1 MSEERRSDDEE
12 RQRQGARKNG
22 LCRDVGE
29 LLLVQQ
35 QQERT
40 KKADA
45 GSRERLLLNVLV
57 ERRQPRIP
65 LSLSPLLLDVSSAI
79 GFPISQRKGC
89 VVGFQC
95 FGRRRLPHAPEKED
109 SFQLLPRCN
118 RLQWSVPE

>member
-45 GSRERLLLNVLV
+45 GSRELLLLNVLV

-65 LSLSPLLLDVSSAI
+65 LNLSPLPTPHCHRISHLTKKGMCGRFSMFWSPSTPACAGEGGQLSAAAA
-79 GFPISQRKGC
+79 
-89 VVGFQC
+89 V
-95 FGRRRLPHAPEKED
+95 
-109 SFQLLPRCN
+109 
-118 RLQWSVPE
+118 